1 MTAALGCGHTRPEP
15 EGASVR
21 AIDEIRAQHRTEC
34 VGFGEC
40 TTHPVP
46 RVHFNIHTRAP
57 VVIVGS
63 EVIFPPGGYGDH
75 AEALGEA
82 RRLATQ
88 QPQDSPGR
96 DRTPRGEQSH
106 TDTKPNA
113 AATSAP
119 TPKETD
125 HEDDMR

>member
-1 MTAALGCGHTRPEP
+1 MVWSVGSVTAALGCGHTRPEP

-82 RRLATQ
+82 RRLALQEVTGCARTGPVPQKRPRTHPTQ
-88 QPQDSPGR
+88 F
-96 DRTPRGEQSH
+96 
-106 TDTKPNA
+106 
-113 AATSAP
+113 
-119 TPKETD
+119 
-125 HEDDMR
+125 